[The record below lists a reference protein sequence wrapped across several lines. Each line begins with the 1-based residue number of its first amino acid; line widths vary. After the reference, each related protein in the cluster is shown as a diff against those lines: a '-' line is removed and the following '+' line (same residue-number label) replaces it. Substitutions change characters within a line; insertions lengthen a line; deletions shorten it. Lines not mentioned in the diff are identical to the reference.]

1 VRKLV
6 TALLV
11 LVVLLV
17 VGDRVAVHYVE
28 KSVADRMR
36 EDGRLT
42 VTPDVDIRGFPFV
55 TQALR
60 GRYDRVD
67 IHVRD
72 LERNGLTMSRLDVTV
87 RGAKLPLDK
96 VRTATDVPV
105 DSLQASGVVTYL
117 ELAHESGLAGV
128 TVTPDGDRVK
138 VTGKIAGAQVTVT
151 STLTLKGDRI
161 VVTAQSIGAGAVSLP
176 AGGVLD
182 FSVRV
187 PQLPYGLHLDS
198 AKAYPDGVHLTASSG
213 VTVLTPR

>member
-6 TALLV
+6 TALLA
-11 LVVLLV
+11 LAVLLV
-17 VGDRVAVHYVE
+17 VGDRVAVHYVQ

-36 EDGRLT
+36 EDGQLV
-42 VTPDVDIRGFPFV
+42 VTPAVDIRGFPFA

-60 GRYDRVD
+60 GRYHRVD

-72 LERNGLTMSRLDVTV
+72 LERNGLTISRLDVTV

-105 DSLQASGVVTYL
+105 ESLQASAVVTYL

-128 TVTPDGDRVK
+128 TVTPAGDRVR

-161 VVTAQSIGAGAVSLP
+161 VVTAQSIEAGAVSVP

-187 PQLPYGLHLDS
+187 PPLPYGLHLDS